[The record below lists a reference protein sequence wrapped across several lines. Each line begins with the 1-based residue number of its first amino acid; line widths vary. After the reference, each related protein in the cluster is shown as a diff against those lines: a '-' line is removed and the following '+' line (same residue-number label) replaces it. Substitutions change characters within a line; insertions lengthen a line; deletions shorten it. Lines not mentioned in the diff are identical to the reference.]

1 MNTNER
7 LNKLM
12 KERGLTM
19 YRLAINS
26 GLSESTI
33 SNIFR
38 RNTTPSIETL
48 EQVCKG
54 FGITLAQFFADGE
67 MVEMTPDLKELFEC
81 WRPLNPEQKK
91 AALQMMRAMNH
102 DK

>member
-1 MNTNER
+1 MNTNQR

-19 YRLAINS
+19 YRLAIDS

-33 SNIFR
+33 ANIFR

-48 EQVCKG
+48 EQICKG

-67 MVEMTPDLKELFEC
+67 MVEMTPDLKELFDR
-81 WRPLNPEQKK
+81 WQPLTSEQKK
-91 AALQMMRAMNH
+91 AALQMMKAMSH
-102 DK
+102 DN

>member
-19 YRLAINS
+19 YRLAIDS

-33 SNIFR
+33 ANIFR

-48 EQVCKG
+48 EQICKG

-67 MVEMTPDLKELFEC
+67 MVEMTPDLKELFDS
-81 WRPLNPEQKK
+81 WRPLTPEQKK
-91 AALQMMRAMNH
+91 AALQMLKAMSH
-102 DK
+102 DN

>member
-19 YRLAINS
+19 YRLAIDS

-33 SNIFR
+33 ANIFR

-48 EQVCKG
+48 EQICKG

-67 MVEMTPDLKELFEC
+67 MVEMTPDLKELFDR
-81 WRPLNPEQKK
+81 WRPLTYEQKK
-91 AALQMMRAMNH
+91 AALQMMKAMSH
-102 DK
+102 DN